1 MIYLELR
8 RSSSMM
14 FGLLRWSQSLQF
26 LLVSL
31 LLTSGCSSAQRS
43 QRSRGVF
50 CHFSPCFLHVFWDIL
65 SWGYRMVMPLT
76 SCFLSATR
84 PRKISKDLERSRKTS
99 RNDCV
104 VNFQIW
110 QIMAGT
116 NTDKHFSS
124 KWRTQIEQL
133 GNVAWVSKCK
143 TPQIANKL
151 GLSWAWDINTNTS
164 FCPTVSNV
172 ENPKNGTT
180 EGKVM

>member
-8 RSSSMM
+8 RSSSMI

-50 CHFSPCFLHVFWDIL
+50 CHFSPCFLHLFWEIL

-84 PRKISKDLERSRKTS
+84 PRKISKDLERSRKIRMSSAMLSCCPMSLGHVTGPCHMSHHVTS
-99 RNDCV
+99 CHIMSHHVTSCHKKSSHVTFHRLPIPKLRNA
-104 VNFQIW
+104 NFIPIGSMVLLYMVLHGFHQ
-110 QIMAGT
+110 
-116 NTDKHFSS
+116 
-124 KWRTQIEQL
+124 
-133 GNVAWVSKCK
+133 
-143 TPQIANKL
+143 
-151 GLSWAWDINTNTS
+151 
-164 FCPTVSNV
+164 
-172 ENPKNGTT
+172 
-180 EGKVM
+180 